1 MVARV
6 PTCDRANRDYS
17 VASLL
22 DIPRFTLLLHKRGFG
37 KECVLNIYVNIYG
50 LVDGN
55 GSIIARKNAWL
66 NRFNKT
72 KINRFGLHALYKL
85 NVCRYFIRMLIQS
98 LDDY

>member
-6 PTCDRANRDYS
+6 TTCDRANRDYS
-17 VASLL
+17 VASIL
-22 DIPRFTLLLHKRGFG
+22 DVPLFTLLLHKHGFG
-37 KECVLNIYVNIYG
+37 KESVLNIHVSVHG

-85 NVCRYFIRMLIQS
+85 NVCRYFISMLIQS